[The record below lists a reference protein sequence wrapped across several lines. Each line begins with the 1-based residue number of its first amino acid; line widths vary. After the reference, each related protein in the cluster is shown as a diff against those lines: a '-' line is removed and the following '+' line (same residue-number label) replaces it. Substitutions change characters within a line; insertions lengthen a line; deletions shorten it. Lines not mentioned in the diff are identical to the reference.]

1 MLIVCDNCGG
11 DEFRINEK
19 MIAVCILCGNRI
31 KLCNGDRF
39 KLKEEKEEEKS
50 EPDVGADS
58 DTNEFVDEDKG
69 PSE

>member
-31 KLCNGDRF
+31 KLCDGDRF
-39 KLKEEKEEEKS
+39 KLKEEEVSEGNSEENADPDVCESEDKS
-50 EPDVGADS
+50 E
-58 DTNEFVDEDKG
+58 
-69 PSE
+69 SE